1 MSSSSPAAAAP
12 TTPKRKRAP
21 TSPVS
26 EPSTTA
32 EQPTTSLYP
41 AVPAPLPAASST
53 TPTKKDTHDASVIV
67 PQTKVRKTDAP
78 SATAS
83 AGGAGAQLAESMM
96 DKSRVASGAMPAN
109 LKPPPTDR
117 PVRIYSDGIWD
128 LFHFG
133 HAKALEQAKKIFPN
147 VELLVGVCNDQ
158 LTHAKKGKTVMTD
171 VERYESLRHCKW
183 VDEVVPD
190 APWVIDQAFLDLHRI
205 DYVAHDDIPYKST
218 DSDDVYS
225 FVKKQGRFIPTA
237 RTEGVSTSDLI
248 TRIVRNYDAYVRR
261 NLERGVSPKELN
273 ISFFKE
279 KEIRMKSRITNV
291 KQSLQSRIQQGESSI
306 RQNWVDTK
314 NDLPPYVK
322 TTLDYWDEI
331 STDLVKGF
339 TGLFGQ
345 EGIPRILFRPR
356 TSSRDNSPS
365 SPLSEGTA
373 RRWPFGSRSSSPT
386 PGDDEER
393 RHANEEDDDEEDE
406 EDEDEEADEE
416 DGASAAR
423 GRKTNAKPAVDAED
437 TNEQWE
443 KQ

>member
-1 MSSSSPAAAAP
+1 MSSPSPAAALA

-21 TSPVS
+21 TSPS
-26 EPSTTA
+26 TEPTTA
-32 EQPTTSLYP
+32 AEPASPSSLYP
-41 AVPAPLPAASST
+41 AVPAIPAPST
-53 TPTKKDTHDASVIV
+53 PNSEAKSTSAVIV
-67 PQTKVRKTDAP
+67 PQTKVRKTEA
-78 SATAS
+78 
-83 AGGAGAQLAESMM
+83 GAGAQLAESMM

-147 VELLVGVCNDQ
+147 VELLVGVCNDK

-171 VERYESLRHCKW
+171 IERYESLRHCKW

-225 FVKKQGRFIPTA
+225 FVKQQGRFIPTA

-356 TSSRDNSPS
+356 TSSRDGSPS
-365 SPLSEGTA
+365 SPLSEGAA
-373 RRWPFGSRSSSPT
+373 RRWPFGSRSSSPN
-386 PGDDEER
+386 PADDEER
-393 RHANEEDDDEEDE
+393 RRANEEEDDEEDE
-406 EDEDEEADEE
+406 DQNEDEDN
-416 DGASAAR
+416 DGTAR
-423 GRKTNAKPAVDAED
+423 DSLDAD
-437 TNEQWE
+437 TNEEWE